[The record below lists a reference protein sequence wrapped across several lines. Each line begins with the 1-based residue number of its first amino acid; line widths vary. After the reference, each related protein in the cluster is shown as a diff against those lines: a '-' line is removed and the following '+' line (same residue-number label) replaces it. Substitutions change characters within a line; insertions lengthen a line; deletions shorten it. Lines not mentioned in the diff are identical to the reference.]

1 MVRPLKLPPV
11 YRTFKGWMQ
20 DISSVRNYEELP
32 ENAKIYLEAMAKLIG
47 VPIGIVSVGPSR
59 EQTIVL
65 TEVF

>member
-1 MVRPLKLPPV
+1 
-11 YRTFKGWMQ
+11 MQ
-20 DISSVRNYEELP
+20 DISSIRNYEELP